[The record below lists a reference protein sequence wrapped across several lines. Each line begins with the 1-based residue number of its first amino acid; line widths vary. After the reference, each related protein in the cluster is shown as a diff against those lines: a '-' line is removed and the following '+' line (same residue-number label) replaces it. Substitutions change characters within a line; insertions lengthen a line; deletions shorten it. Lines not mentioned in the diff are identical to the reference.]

1 MKMSNPIAHR
11 NDLSIHID
19 DLGIAE
25 LRSNICDYLLLAMA
39 LILTP
44 LLCLSLLRSL
54 NTGWQ
59 PVYFFHI
66 FTFLM
71 VCVVWLFRHRLPYE
85 VRSCFII
92 AFQGAIAVVGL
103 YTHGVTAAGGAWII
117 GSAISATVLQGQRA
131 GIFVLLT
138 LLLIAVMLAASFIT
152 GLLSS
157 PIIVEAPSAAV
168 LQWALY
174 ILNWVFLGGA
184 TVIAVG
190 YINQYFSETV
200 KQLATKS
207 KALEES
213 QFEYFD
219 LFENV
224 ADVIYRA
231 DLDGKIIRIS
241 PSALEGLGFSP
252 DEMIGTILA
261 DYYVDPNKRSELAL
275 KLQENEGT
283 VTNFEAQLLAKNGE
297 PQWISTNVRY
307 WKDKDGT
314 VIGLQGVARNINE
327 LKNADEALR
336 RTQKMDALG
345 QLSGGIAHDFNNVLS
360 IILGNAE
367 IVRTDAKNIED
378 TKQPIA
384 EIVKSIEHAASLTKR
399 LLAFSRPDRLEPQ
412 PCEIDQVIS
421 NIQEMLRR
429 TLGANITL
437 SFSLGCDGVTALV
450 DENQLEASLFN
461 LAINASDAMPN
472 GGKLTIQTKKVSSEL
487 GEEKD
492 PDNPDAK
499 DLICI
504 TVRDTGTGMPEE
516 IAAKALEPFYTT
528 KAFGMGN
535 GLGLSMVYQFVNES
549 QGDMSIQSELGDGT
563 TITLTLPQTDVK
575 LDTSSINREVNT
587 DLIKPKV
594 RILLVEDSA
603 PLLSLVQRQL
613 KNENFEILTATN
625 GQEAL
630 VFIRQDSKIDVIF
643 SDIMLPGGI
652 SGFDICREAR
662 KIRSDFKVLLTTG
675 YTQNTPNEIDVL
687 AKAPILYKPFSREDL
702 LTRLAEIIAEPT
714 PSTREL

>member
-11 NDLSIHID
+11 NDLGIHAD
-19 DLGIAE
+19 DRGLVE
-25 LRSNICDYLLLAMA
+25 LRSKICDYLLLTMA
-39 LILTP
+39 LISVP
-44 LLCLSLLRSL
+44 LLCVSLLRSL
-54 NTGWQ
+54 DTGWQ

-66 FTFLM
+66 AIALM
-71 VCVVWLFRHRLPYE
+71 LWALWVFRHRVPYE
-85 VRSCFII
+85 VRSYFSI
-92 AFQGAIAVVGL
+92 AFQGAVALVGL
-103 YTHGVTAAGGAWII
+103 YIYGVTAVAGAWII
-117 GSAISATVLQGQRA
+117 GSAISATVLQGQRV

-138 LLLIAVMLAASFIT
+138 LLLTAVILATSFIT
-152 GLLSS
+152 GLLV
-157 PIIVEAPSAAV
+157 PQIIVEAPSTALV
-168 LQWALY
+168 QWALT
-174 ILNWVFLGGA
+174 LLSWFFLGVT
-184 TVIAVG
+184 TVMAVG
-190 YINQYFSETV
+190 YINQYFWETM

-207 KALEES
+207 NALEES

-241 PSALEGLGFSP
+241 PSSLEGLGYSP
-252 DEMIGTILA
+252 EEMIDTMLA
-261 DYYVDPNKRSELAL
+261 DYYVDQNKRSELAAE
-275 KLQENEGT
+275 LQENEGV
-283 VTNFEAQLLAKNGE
+283 VTNFEAQLFAKNGE
-297 PQWISTNVRY
+297 PQWVSTNVRY

-327 LKNADEALR
+327 LKNSDEALR
-336 RTQKMDALG
+336 RSQKMDALG

-421 NIQEMLRR
+421 NIEEMLRR

-437 SFSLGCDGVTALV
+437 SFSLGCDGALALV

-472 GGKLTIQTKKVSSEL
+472 GGELMIQTKKVSTGLSEA
-487 GEEKD
+487 KD
-492 PDNPDAK
+492 AGSPDAT

-504 TVRDTGTGMPEE
+504 TVQDTGKGMPEE
-516 IAAKALEPFYTT
+516 IAAKALEPFFTT
-528 KAFGMGN
+528 KPLGMGN
-535 GLGLSMVYQFVNES
+535 GLGLSMVYQFVSES
-549 QGDMSIQSELGDGT
+549 RGDLSIQSKLGDGT
-563 TITLTLPQTDVK
+563 NITLTLPQTDVK
-575 LDTSSINREVNT
+575 LNTSSLNEEVNSEHR
-587 DLIKPKV
+587 KPKV
-594 RILLVEDSA
+594 RILLVEDSVS
-603 PLLSLVQRQL
+603 LLTLVQRQL
-613 KNENFEILTATN
+613 KNENFEVLTATN

-630 VFIRQDSKIDVIF
+630 EFIRQDSKIDVIF
-643 SDIMLPGGI
+643 SDIMLPGGV

-675 YTQNTPNEIDVL
+675 YTQNTPNEIDAL

>member
-1 MKMSNPIAHR
+1 MSNPIAHR
-11 NDLSIHID
+11 NDQAIHAD
-19 DLGIAE
+19 DRGLVE
-25 LRSNICDYLLLAMA
+25 LRSKICDYLLLTMA
-39 LILTP
+39 LISAP
-44 LLCLSLLRSL
+44 LLCVSLLRSL
-54 NTGWQ
+54 DTGWQ
-59 PVYFFHI
+59 PLFFFHI
-66 FTFLM
+66 AIVLM
-71 VCVVWLFRHRLPYE
+71 LWALWVFRHRVPYE
-85 VRSCFII
+85 VRSYFSI
-92 AFQGAIAVVGL
+92 AFQGAVALVGL
-103 YTHGVTAAGGAWII
+103 YIYGVTAAAGAWII
-117 GSAISATVLQGQRA
+117 GSAISATVLQGQRV

-138 LLLIAVMLAASFIT
+138 LLLTAVILATSFIT
-152 GLLSS
+152 GLLV
-157 PIIVEAPSAAV
+157 PQIIVEAPSTTV
-168 LQWALY
+168 IQWALY
-174 ILNWVFLGGA
+174 LLSWFFLGA
-184 TVIAVG
+184 TTVMAVG
-190 YINQYFSETV
+190 YINQYFWETL

-207 KALEES
+207 NALEES
-213 QFEYFD
+213 QFEYID

-231 DLDGKIIRIS
+231 DLDGKITRIS
-241 PSALEGLGFSP
+241 PSSLEGLGFSP
-252 DEMIGTILA
+252 EEMIGTMLA
-261 DYYVDPNKRSELAL
+261 DYYVDQNKRSELEAE
-275 KLQENEGT
+275 LQENEGI
-283 VTNFEAQLLAKNGE
+283 VTNFEAQLFAKNGE
-297 PQWISTNVRY
+297 PQWVSTNVRY

-327 LKNADEALR
+327 LKNTDEALR
-336 RTQKMDALG
+336 RSQKMDALG

-421 NIQEMLRR
+421 NIEEMLRR

-437 SFSLGCDGVTALV
+437 SFSLGCNGAVALV

-472 GGKLTIQTKKVSSEL
+472 GGELMIQTKKVSTGLSEA
-487 GEEKD
+487 KD
-492 PDNPDAK
+492 AGSPDAT

-504 TVRDTGTGMPEE
+504 SVQDTGKGMPED
-516 IAAKALEPFYTT
+516 IAAKALEPFFTT
-528 KAFGMGN
+528 KPLGMGN
-535 GLGLSMVYQFVNES
+535 GLGLSMVYQFVSES
-549 QGDMSIQSELGDGT
+549 RGDLSIQSKLRDGT
-563 TITLTLPQTDVK
+563 NVTLTLPQTDVK
-575 LDTSSINREVNT
+575 LNTSSLNVEVNSE
-587 DLIKPKV
+587 LRKPKV
-594 RILLVEDSA
+594 RILLVEDSVS
-603 PLLSLVQRQL
+603 LLSLVQRQL
-613 KNENFEILTATN
+613 KNENFEVLTATN

-630 VFIRQDSKIDVIF
+630 EFIRQDSKIDVIF
-643 SDIMLPGGI
+643 SDIMLPGGV

-675 YTQNTPNEIDVL
+675 YTQNTPNEIDAL

>member
-1 MKMSNPIAHR
+1 MSNPIAHR
-11 NDLSIHID
+11 NDQAIHAD
-19 DLGIAE
+19 DRGLVE
-25 LRSNICDYLLLAMA
+25 LRSKICDYLLLTMA
-39 LILTP
+39 LISAP
-44 LLCLSLLRSL
+44 LLCVSLLRSL
-54 NTGWQ
+54 DTGWQ
-59 PVYFFHI
+59 PLFFFHI
-66 FTFLM
+66 AIVLM
-71 VCVVWLFRHRLPYE
+71 LWALWVFRHRVPYE
-85 VRSCFII
+85 VRSYFSI
-92 AFQGAIAVVGL
+92 AFQGAVALVGL
-103 YTHGVTAAGGAWII
+103 YIYGVTAAAGAWII
-117 GSAISATVLQGQRA
+117 GSAISATVLQGQRV

-138 LLLIAVMLAASFIT
+138 LLLTAVILATSFIT
-152 GLLSS
+152 GLLV
-157 PIIVEAPSAAV
+157 PQIIVEAPSTTV
-168 LQWALY
+168 IQWALY
-174 ILNWVFLGGA
+174 LLSWFFLGVT
-184 TVIAVG
+184 TVMAVG
-190 YINQYFSETV
+190 YINQYFWETL

-207 KALEES
+207 NALEES
-213 QFEYFD
+213 QFEYID

-231 DLDGKIIRIS
+231 DLDGKITRIS
-241 PSALEGLGFSP
+241 PSSLEGLGFSP
-252 DEMIGTILA
+252 EEMIGTMLA
-261 DYYVDPNKRSELAL
+261 DYYVDQNKRSELEAE
-275 KLQENEGT
+275 LQENEGI
-283 VTNFEAQLLAKNGE
+283 VTNFEAQLFAKNGE
-297 PQWISTNVRY
+297 PQWVSTNVRY

-327 LKNADEALR
+327 LKNTDEALR
-336 RTQKMDALG
+336 RSQKMDALG

-421 NIQEMLRR
+421 NIEEMLRR

-437 SFSLGCDGVTALV
+437 SFSLGCNGAVALV

-472 GGKLTIQTKKVSSEL
+472 GGELMIQTKKVSTGLSEA
-487 GEEKD
+487 KD
-492 PDNPDAK
+492 AGSPDAT

-504 TVRDTGTGMPEE
+504 SVQDTGKGMPED
-516 IAAKALEPFYTT
+516 IAAKALEPFFTT
-528 KAFGMGN
+528 KPLGMGN
-535 GLGLSMVYQFVNES
+535 GLGLSMVYQFVSES
-549 QGDMSIQSELGDGT
+549 RGDLSIQSKLRDGT
-563 TITLTLPQTDVK
+563 NVTLTLPQTDVK
-575 LDTSSINREVNT
+575 LNTSSLNVEVNSE
-587 DLIKPKV
+587 LRKPKV
-594 RILLVEDSA
+594 RILLVEDSVS
-603 PLLSLVQRQL
+603 LLSLVQRQL
-613 KNENFEILTATN
+613 KNENFEVLTATN

-630 VFIRQDSKIDVIF
+630 EFIRQDSKIDVIF
-643 SDIMLPGGI
+643 SDIMLPGGV

-675 YTQNTPNEIDVL
+675 YTQNTPNEIDAL

>member
-1 MKMSNPIAHR
+1 MSNPIAHR
-11 NDLSIHID
+11 NDQAIHAD
-19 DLGIAE
+19 DRGLVE
-25 LRSNICDYLLLAMA
+25 LRSKICDYLLLTMA
-39 LILTP
+39 LISAP
-44 LLCLSLLRSL
+44 LLCVSLLRSL
-54 NTGWQ
+54 DTGWQ
-59 PVYFFHI
+59 PLFFFHI
-66 FTFLM
+66 AIVLM
-71 VCVVWLFRHRLPYE
+71 LWALWVFRHRVPYE
-85 VRSCFII
+85 VRSYFSI
-92 AFQGAIAVVGL
+92 AFQGAVALVGL
-103 YTHGVTAAGGAWII
+103 YIYGVTAAAGAWII
-117 GSAISATVLQGQRA
+117 GSAISATVLQGQRV

-138 LLLIAVMLAASFIT
+138 LLLTAVILATSFIT
-152 GLLSS
+152 GLLV
-157 PIIVEAPSAAV
+157 PQIIVEAPSTTV
-168 LQWALY
+168 IQWALY
-174 ILNWVFLGGA
+174 LLSWFFLGVT
-184 TVIAVG
+184 TVMAVG
-190 YINQYFSETV
+190 YINQYFWETL

-207 KALEES
+207 NALEES
-213 QFEYFD
+213 QFEYID

-231 DLDGKIIRIS
+231 DLDGKITRIS
-241 PSALEGLGFSP
+241 PSSLEGLGFSP
-252 DEMIGTILA
+252 EEMIGTMLA
-261 DYYVDPNKRSELAL
+261 DYYVDQNKRSELEAE
-275 KLQENEGT
+275 LQENEGI
-283 VTNFEAQLLAKNGE
+283 VTNFEAQLFAKNGE
-297 PQWISTNVRY
+297 PQWVSTNVRY

-327 LKNADEALR
+327 LKNTDEALR
-336 RTQKMDALG
+336 RSQKMDALG

-421 NIQEMLRR
+421 NIEEMLRR

-437 SFSLGCDGVTALV
+437 SFSLGCNGAVALV

-472 GGKLTIQTKKVSSEL
+472 GGELMIQTKKVSTGLSEA
-487 GEEKD
+487 KD
-492 PDNPDAK
+492 ADSPDAT

-504 TVRDTGTGMPEE
+504 SVQDTGKGMPED
-516 IAAKALEPFYTT
+516 IAAKALEPFFTT
-528 KAFGMGN
+528 KPLGMGN
-535 GLGLSMVYQFVNES
+535 GLGLSMVYQFVSES
-549 QGDMSIQSELGDGT
+549 RGDLSIQSKLRDGT
-563 TITLTLPQTDVK
+563 NVTLTLPQTDVK
-575 LDTSSINREVNT
+575 LNTSSLNVEVNSE
-587 DLIKPKV
+587 LRKPKV
-594 RILLVEDSA
+594 RILLVEDSVS
-603 PLLSLVQRQL
+603 LLSLVQRQL
-613 KNENFEILTATN
+613 KNENFEVLTATN

-630 VFIRQDSKIDVIF
+630 EFIRQDSKIDVIF
-643 SDIMLPGGI
+643 SDIMLPGGV

-675 YTQNTPNEIDVL
+675 YTQNTPNEIDAL

>member
-1 MKMSNPIAHR
+1 MSNPIAHR

-19 DLGIAE
+19 GLGIAE

-39 LILTP
+39 LILAP
-44 LLCLSLLRSL
+44 LLCVSLLRTL
-54 NTGWQ
+54 ETGWL

-66 FTFLM
+66 ATVLI
-71 VCVVWLFRHRLPYE
+71 VWALWIFRGRLTYE
-85 VRSCFII
+85 VRSYFSI
-92 AFQGAIAVVGL
+92 AFQGAVAVIGI

-117 GSAISATVLQGQRA
+117 GSAISATVLQGQKA

-138 LLLIAVMLAASFIT
+138 LLLIAVILAPLFVT
-152 GLLSS
+152 GLLV
-157 PIIVEAPSAAV
+157 PQIIVEAPSTAAI
-168 LQWALY
+168 QWSLY
-174 ILNWVFLGGA
+174 ILNWFFLGGT

-190 YINQYFSETV
+190 YINQYFSETME
-200 KQLATKS
+200 QLVTKS
-207 KALEES
+207 NALEES

-241 PSALEGLGFSP
+241 PSALEGLGFRP
-252 DEMIGTILA
+252 DEMIGTVLA
-261 DYYVDPNKRSELAL
+261 DYYVDPNKRSELAV

-283 VTNFEAQLLAKNGE
+283 VTNFEAQLFAKNGE
-297 PQWISTNVRY
+297 PQWVSTNVRY

-327 LKNADEALR
+327 LKNSDEALR
-336 RTQKMDALG
+336 QSQKLDALG

-367 IVRTDAKNIED
+367 IVRTDAKNIGD

-384 EIVKSIEHAASLTKR
+384 EILKSIEHAASLTKR

-412 PCEIDQVIS
+412 PCEIDQVIR
-421 NIQEMLRR
+421 NIDGMLRR

-437 SFSLGCDGVTALV
+437 SFSLGCDGTLSLV
-450 DENQLEASLFN
+450 DENQLEASLLN
-461 LAINASDAMPN
+461 LAINATDAMPN
-472 GGKLTIQTKKVSSEL
+472 GGTLMIQTKIVSSEL

-492 PDNPDAK
+492 ADSPDAK

-504 TVRDTGTGMPEE
+504 TVRDTGTGMSEE
-516 IAAKALEPFYTT
+516 IATKALEPFFTT
-528 KAFGMGN
+528 KPLGMGN
-535 GLGLSMVYQFVNES
+535 GLGLSMVYQFVSES
-549 QGDMSIQSELGDGT
+549 RGDISIQSELGDGT
-563 TITLTLPQTDVK
+563 SITLTLPKTDVK
-575 LDTSSINREVNT
+575 LDTSSISREVNT

-603 PLLSLVQRQL
+603 PLLTLVQRQL
-613 KNENFEILTATN
+613 KNENFEVLTAMN
-625 GQEAL
+625 GQEA
-630 VFIRQDSKIDVIF
+630 FEIIHQDNKIDVIF

-675 YTQNTPNEIDVL
+675 YAQNTPNEIDAL

>member
-11 NDLSIHID
+11 NDQAIHAD
-19 DLGIAE
+19 DRGLVE
-25 LRSNICDYLLLAMA
+25 LRSKICDYLLLTMA
-39 LILTP
+39 LISAP
-44 LLCLSLLRSL
+44 LLCVSLLRSL
-54 NTGWQ
+54 DTGWQ
-59 PVYFFHI
+59 PLFFFHI
-66 FTFLM
+66 AIVLM
-71 VCVVWLFRHRLPYE
+71 LWALWVFRHRVPYE
-85 VRSCFII
+85 VRSYFSI
-92 AFQGAIAVVGL
+92 AFQGAVALVGL
-103 YTHGVTAAGGAWII
+103 YIYGVTAAAGAWII
-117 GSAISATVLQGQRA
+117 GSAISATVLQGQRV

-138 LLLIAVMLAASFIT
+138 LLLTAVILATSFIT
-152 GLLSS
+152 GLLV
-157 PIIVEAPSAAV
+157 PQIIVEAPSTTV
-168 LQWALY
+168 IQWALY
-174 ILNWVFLGGA
+174 LLSWFFLGVT
-184 TVIAVG
+184 TVMAVG
-190 YINQYFSETV
+190 YINQYFWETL

-207 KALEES
+207 NALEES
-213 QFEYFD
+213 QFEYID

-231 DLDGKIIRIS
+231 DLDGKITRIS
-241 PSALEGLGFSP
+241 PSSLEGLGFSP
-252 DEMIGTILA
+252 EEMIGTMLA
-261 DYYVDPNKRSELAL
+261 DYYVDQNKRSELEAE
-275 KLQENEGT
+275 LQENEGI
-283 VTNFEAQLLAKNGE
+283 VTNFEAQLFAKNGE
-297 PQWISTNVRY
+297 PQWVSTNVRY

-327 LKNADEALR
+327 LKNTDEALR
-336 RTQKMDALG
+336 RSQKMDALG

-421 NIQEMLRR
+421 NIEEMLRR

-437 SFSLGCDGVTALV
+437 SFSLGCNGAVALV

-472 GGKLTIQTKKVSSEL
+472 GGELMIQTKKVSTGLSEA
-487 GEEKD
+487 KD
-492 PDNPDAK
+492 AGSPDAT

-504 TVRDTGTGMPEE
+504 SVQDTGKGMPED
-516 IAAKALEPFYTT
+516 IAAKALEPFFTT
-528 KAFGMGN
+528 KPLGMGN
-535 GLGLSMVYQFVNES
+535 GLGLSMVYQFVSES
-549 QGDMSIQSELGDGT
+549 RGDLSIQSKLRDGT
-563 TITLTLPQTDVK
+563 NVTLTLPQTDVK
-575 LDTSSINREVNT
+575 LNTSSLNVEVNSE
-587 DLIKPKV
+587 LRKPKV
-594 RILLVEDSA
+594 RILLVEDSVS
-603 PLLSLVQRQL
+603 LLSLVQRQL
-613 KNENFEILTATN
+613 KNENFEVLTATN

-630 VFIRQDSKIDVIF
+630 EFIRQDSKIDVIF
-643 SDIMLPGGI
+643 SDIMLPGGV

-675 YTQNTPNEIDVL
+675 YTQNTPNEIDAL

>member
-1 MKMSNPIAHR
+1 MSNPIAHR
-11 NDLSIHID
+11 NDQAIHAD
-19 DLGIAE
+19 DRGLVE
-25 LRSNICDYLLLAMA
+25 LRSKICDYLLLTMA
-39 LILTP
+39 LISAP
-44 LLCLSLLRSL
+44 LLCVSLLRSL
-54 NTGWQ
+54 DTGWQ
-59 PVYFFHI
+59 PLFFFHI
-66 FTFLM
+66 AIVLM
-71 VCVVWLFRHRLPYE
+71 LWALWVFRHRVPYE
-85 VRSCFII
+85 VRSYFSI
-92 AFQGAIAVVGL
+92 AFQGAVALVGL
-103 YTHGVTAAGGAWII
+103 YIYGVTAAAGAWII
-117 GSAISATVLQGQRA
+117 GSAISATVLQGQRV

-138 LLLIAVMLAASFIT
+138 LLLTAVILATSFIT
-152 GLLSS
+152 GLLV
-157 PIIVEAPSAAV
+157 PQIIVEAPSTTV
-168 LQWALY
+168 IQWALY
-174 ILNWVFLGGA
+174 LLSWFFLGVT
-184 TVIAVG
+184 TVMAVG
-190 YINQYFSETV
+190 YINQYFWETL

-207 KALEES
+207 NALEES
-213 QFEYFD
+213 QFEYID

-231 DLDGKIIRIS
+231 DLDGKITRIS
-241 PSALEGLGFSP
+241 PSSLEGLGFSP
-252 DEMIGTILA
+252 EEMIGTMLA
-261 DYYVDPNKRSELAL
+261 DYYVDQNKRSELEAE
-275 KLQENEGT
+275 LQENEGI
-283 VTNFEAQLLAKNGE
+283 VTNFEAQLFAKNGE
-297 PQWISTNVRY
+297 PQWVSTNVRY

-327 LKNADEALR
+327 LKNTDEALR
-336 RTQKMDALG
+336 RSQKMDALG

-421 NIQEMLRR
+421 NIEEMLRR

-437 SFSLGCDGVTALV
+437 SFSLGCNGAVALV

-472 GGKLTIQTKKVSSEL
+472 GGELMIQTKKVSTGLSEA
-487 GEEKD
+487 KD
-492 PDNPDAK
+492 AGSPDAT

-504 TVRDTGTGMPEE
+504 SVQDTGKGMPED
-516 IAAKALEPFYTT
+516 IAAKALEPFFTT
-528 KAFGMGN
+528 KPLGMGN
-535 GLGLSMVYQFVNES
+535 GLGLSMVYQFVSES
-549 QGDMSIQSELGDGT
+549 RGDLSIQSKLRDGT
-563 TITLTLPQTDVK
+563 NVTLTLPQTDVK
-575 LDTSSINREVNT
+575 LNTSSLNVEVNSE
-587 DLIKPKV
+587 LRKPKV
-594 RILLVEDSA
+594 RILLVEDSVS
-603 PLLSLVQRQL
+603 LLTLVQRQL
-613 KNENFEILTATN
+613 KNENFEVLTATN

-630 VFIRQDSKIDVIF
+630 EFIRQDSKIDVIF
-643 SDIMLPGGI
+643 SDIMLPGGV

-675 YTQNTPNEIDVL
+675 YTQNTPNEIDAL

>member
-11 NDLSIHID
+11 NDQAIHAD
-19 DLGIAE
+19 DRGLVE
-25 LRSNICDYLLLAMA
+25 LRSKICDYLLLTMA
-39 LILTP
+39 LISAP
-44 LLCLSLLRSL
+44 LLCVSLLRSL
-54 NTGWQ
+54 DTGWQ
-59 PVYFFHI
+59 PLFFFHI
-66 FTFLM
+66 AIVLM
-71 VCVVWLFRHRLPYE
+71 LWALWVFRHRVPYE
-85 VRSCFII
+85 VRSYFSI
-92 AFQGAIAVVGL
+92 AFQGAVALVGL
-103 YTHGVTAAGGAWII
+103 YIYGVTAAAGAWII
-117 GSAISATVLQGQRA
+117 GSAISATVLQGQRV

-138 LLLIAVMLAASFIT
+138 LLLTAVILATSFIT
-152 GLLSS
+152 GLLVP
-157 PIIVEAPSAAV
+157 PIIVEAPSTTV
-168 LQWALY
+168 IQWALY
-174 ILNWVFLGGA
+174 LLSWFFLGVT
-184 TVIAVG
+184 TVMAVG
-190 YINQYFSETV
+190 YINQYFWETL

-207 KALEES
+207 NALEES
-213 QFEYFD
+213 QFEYID

-231 DLDGKIIRIS
+231 DLDGKITRIS
-241 PSALEGLGFSP
+241 PSSLEGLGFSP
-252 DEMIGTILA
+252 EEMIGTMLA
-261 DYYVDPNKRSELAL
+261 DYYVDQNKRSELEAE
-275 KLQENEGT
+275 LQENEGI
-283 VTNFEAQLLAKNGE
+283 VTNFEAQLFAKNGE
-297 PQWISTNVRY
+297 PQWVSTNVRY

-327 LKNADEALR
+327 LKNTDEALR
-336 RTQKMDALG
+336 RSQKMDALG

-421 NIQEMLRR
+421 NIEEMLRR

-437 SFSLGCDGVTALV
+437 SFSLGCNGAVALV

-472 GGKLTIQTKKVSSEL
+472 GGELMIQTKKVSTGLSEA
-487 GEEKD
+487 KD
-492 PDNPDAK
+492 AGSPDAT

-504 TVRDTGTGMPEE
+504 SVQDTGKGMPED
-516 IAAKALEPFYTT
+516 IAAKALEPFFTT
-528 KAFGMGN
+528 KPLGMGN
-535 GLGLSMVYQFVNES
+535 GLGLSMVYQFVSES
-549 QGDMSIQSELGDGT
+549 RGDLSIQSKLRDGT
-563 TITLTLPQTDVK
+563 NVTLTLPQTDVK
-575 LDTSSINREVNT
+575 LNTSSLNVEVNSE
-587 DLIKPKV
+587 LRKPKV
-594 RILLVEDSA
+594 RILLVEDSVS
-603 PLLSLVQRQL
+603 LLSLVQRQL
-613 KNENFEILTATN
+613 KNENFEVLTATN

-630 VFIRQDSKIDVIF
+630 EFIRQDSKIDVIF
-643 SDIMLPGGI
+643 SDIMLPGGV

-675 YTQNTPNEIDVL
+675 YTQNTPNEIDAL

>member
-11 NDLSIHID
+11 NDQAIHAD
-19 DLGIAE
+19 DRGLVE
-25 LRSNICDYLLLAMA
+25 LRSKICDYLLLTMA
-39 LILTP
+39 LISAP
-44 LLCLSLLRSL
+44 LLCVSLLRSL
-54 NTGWQ
+54 DTGWQ
-59 PVYFFHI
+59 PLFFFHI
-66 FTFLM
+66 AIVLM
-71 VCVVWLFRHRLPYE
+71 LWALWVFRHRVPYE
-85 VRSCFII
+85 VRSYFSI
-92 AFQGAIAVVGL
+92 AFQGAVALVGL
-103 YTHGVTAAGGAWII
+103 YIYGVTAAAGAWII
-117 GSAISATVLQGQRA
+117 GSAISATVLQGQRV

-138 LLLIAVMLAASFIT
+138 LLLTAVILATSFIT
-152 GLLSS
+152 GLLV
-157 PIIVEAPSAAV
+157 PQIIVEAPSTTV
-168 LQWALY
+168 IQWALY
-174 ILNWVFLGGA
+174 LLSWFFLGVT
-184 TVIAVG
+184 TVMAVG
-190 YINQYFSETV
+190 YINQYFWETL

-207 KALEES
+207 NALEES
-213 QFEYFD
+213 QFEYID

-231 DLDGKIIRIS
+231 DLDGKITRIS
-241 PSALEGLGFSP
+241 PSSLEGLGFSP
-252 DEMIGTILA
+252 EEMIGTMLA
-261 DYYVDPNKRSELAL
+261 DYYVDQNKRSELEAE
-275 KLQENEGT
+275 LQENEGI
-283 VTNFEAQLLAKNGE
+283 VTNFEAQLFAKNGE
-297 PQWISTNVRY
+297 PQWVSTNVRY

-327 LKNADEALR
+327 LKNTDEALR
-336 RTQKMDALG
+336 RSQKMDALG

-421 NIQEMLRR
+421 NIEEMLRR

-437 SFSLGCDGVTALV
+437 SFSLGCNGAVALV

-472 GGKLTIQTKKVSSEL
+472 GGELMIQTKKVSTGLSEA
-487 GEEKD
+487 KD
-492 PDNPDAK
+492 AGSPDAT

-504 TVRDTGTGMPEE
+504 SVQDTGKGMPED
-516 IAAKALEPFYTT
+516 IAAKALEPFFTT
-528 KAFGMGN
+528 KPLGMGN
-535 GLGLSMVYQFVNES
+535 GLGLSMVYQFVSES
-549 QGDMSIQSELGDGT
+549 RGDLSIQSKLRDGT
-563 TITLTLPQTDVK
+563 NVTLTLPQTDVK
-575 LDTSSINREVNT
+575 LNTSSLNVEVNSE
-587 DLIKPKV
+587 LRKPKV
-594 RILLVEDSA
+594 RILLVEDSVS
-603 PLLSLVQRQL
+603 LLTLVQRQL
-613 KNENFEILTATN
+613 KNENFEVLTATN

-630 VFIRQDSKIDVIF
+630 EFIRQDSKIDVIF
-643 SDIMLPGGI
+643 SDIMLPGGV

-675 YTQNTPNEIDVL
+675 YTQNTPNEIDAL

>member
-1 MKMSNPIAHR
+1 MSNPIAHR
-11 NDLSIHID
+11 NDQAIHAD
-19 DLGIAE
+19 DRGLVE
-25 LRSNICDYLLLAMA
+25 LRSKICDYLLLTMA
-39 LILTP
+39 LISAP
-44 LLCLSLLRSL
+44 LLCVSLLRSL
-54 NTGWQ
+54 DTGWQ
-59 PVYFFHI
+59 PLFFFHI
-66 FTFLM
+66 AIVLM
-71 VCVVWLFRHRLPYE
+71 LWALWVFRHRVPYE
-85 VRSCFII
+85 VRSYFSI
-92 AFQGAIAVVGL
+92 AFQGAVALVGL
-103 YTHGVTAAGGAWII
+103 YIYGVTAAAGAWII
-117 GSAISATVLQGQRA
+117 GSAISATVLQGQRV

-138 LLLIAVMLAASFIT
+138 LLLTAVILATSFIT
-152 GLLSS
+152 GLLV
-157 PIIVEAPSAAV
+157 PQIIVEAPSTTV
-168 LQWALY
+168 IQWALY
-174 ILNWVFLGGA
+174 LLSWFFLGVT
-184 TVIAVG
+184 TVMAVG
-190 YINQYFSETV
+190 YINQYFWETL

-207 KALEES
+207 NALEES
-213 QFEYFD
+213 QFEYID

-231 DLDGKIIRIS
+231 DLDGKITRIS
-241 PSALEGLGFSP
+241 PSSLEGLGFSP
-252 DEMIGTILA
+252 EEMIGTMLA
-261 DYYVDPNKRSELAL
+261 DYYVDQNKRSELEAE
-275 KLQENEGT
+275 LQENEGI
-283 VTNFEAQLLAKNGE
+283 VTNFEAQLFAKNGE
-297 PQWISTNVRY
+297 PQWVSTNVRY

-327 LKNADEALR
+327 LKNTDEALR
-336 RTQKMDALG
+336 RSQKMDALG

-421 NIQEMLRR
+421 NIEEMLRR

-437 SFSLGCDGVTALV
+437 SFSLGCNGAVALV

-472 GGKLTIQTKKVSSEL
+472 GGELMIQTKKVSTGLSEA
-487 GEEKD
+487 KD
-492 PDNPDAK
+492 ADSPDAT

-504 TVRDTGTGMPEE
+504 SVQDTGKGMPED
-516 IAAKALEPFYTT
+516 IAAKALEPFFTT
-528 KAFGMGN
+528 KPLGMGN
-535 GLGLSMVYQFVNES
+535 GLGLSMVYQFVSES
-549 QGDMSIQSELGDGT
+549 RGDLSIQSKLRDGT
-563 TITLTLPQTDVK
+563 NVTLTLPQTDVK
-575 LDTSSINREVNT
+575 LNTSSLNVEVNSE
-587 DLIKPKV
+587 LRKPKV
-594 RILLVEDSA
+594 RILLVEDSVS
-603 PLLSLVQRQL
+603 LLTLVQRQL
-613 KNENFEILTATN
+613 KNENFEVLTATN

-630 VFIRQDSKIDVIF
+630 EFIRQDSKIDVIF
-643 SDIMLPGGI
+643 SDIMLPGGV

-675 YTQNTPNEIDVL
+675 YTQNTPNEIDAL